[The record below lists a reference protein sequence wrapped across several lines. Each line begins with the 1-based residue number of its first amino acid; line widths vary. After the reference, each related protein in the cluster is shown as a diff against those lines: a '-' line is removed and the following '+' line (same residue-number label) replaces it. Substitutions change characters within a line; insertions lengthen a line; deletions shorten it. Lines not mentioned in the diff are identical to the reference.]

1 MTTTLNESFSQLRS
15 SSVDI
20 VIEEEAEKGIH
31 LRNAKFTVRRIHMT
45 IFCITMFVIA
55 FDTGYS
61 VQINDNTANLLLKDL
76 FHRESDSKLGKA
88 AFFLVFYV
96 GCMIGCVWGG
106 KHVSYGR
113 RRALIFSSAFLTGIY
128 LFLMIQNF
136 YVFLTGR
143 FLIGFGVGIRLVAFL
158 RMVEEYCPQNW
169 FSMLSHTVYAFLA
182 LGAVSSAV
190 FPIEKETSVGKWRW
204 TFG

>member
-61 VQINDNTANLLLKDL
+61 VQLNENTANLLLKYL
-76 FHRESDSKLGKA
+76 FPSNDNKLGKIMIG
-88 AFFLVFYV
+88 LVFYV
-96 GCMIGCVWGG
+96 GCTIGCVWGG

-113 RRALIFSSAFLTGIY
+113 RRALIFSSAFLTGVY
-128 LFLMIQNF
+128 LFLMIQNY
-136 YVFLTGR
+136 YVFLIGR

-158 RMVEEYCPQNW
+158 RMVEEYCPQKW

-190 FPIEKETSVGKWRW
+190 FPIEAETSVGKWRW

>member
-1 MTTTLNESFSQLRS
+1 
-15 SSVDI
+15 
-20 VIEEEAEKGIH
+20 
-31 LRNAKFTVRRIHMT
+31 
-45 IFCITMFVIA
+45 MFIIA

-61 VQINDNTANLLLKDL
+61 VQLNENTATLFLKDL
-76 FHRESDSKLGKA
+76 FPSNANKLGKIMI
-88 AFFLVFYV
+88 LLMFYV

-113 RRALIFSSAFLTGIY
+113 RRALIFSSAFLTGVY
-128 LFLMIQNF
+128 LFLMIQNY

-158 RMVEEYCPQNW
+158 RMVEEYCPQKW
-169 FSMLSHTVYAFLA
+169 FSMLSHSVFAFFA
-182 LGAVSSAV
+182 LGTVISAG
-190 FPIEKETSVGKWRW
+190 FPIEPEKSVGKWRW